1 MDTVSSPES
10 NPQSSDDSDRKDK
23 ERVSKERVGFD
34 DILPFNLDP
43 SYDPREGLWDP
54 ERAEREEGVK
64 EEAAVPEPAPPVPVV
79 KRKRALPRSWVNI
92 TLRAMFVLV
101 ILAALWGL
109 FF

>member
-1 MDTVSSPES
+1 MGSVSTPEPNS
-10 NPQSSDDSDRKDK
+10 QSSDNSDRKDA
-23 ERVSKERVGFD
+23 ERVGFD

-54 ERAEREEGVK
+54 ERDAHEDDVNNES
-64 EEAAVPEPAPPVPVV
+64 AVPEPAPPVPVV

-109 FF
+109 IF

>member
-1 MDTVSSPES
+1 MGTVSSPES
-10 NPQSSDDSDRKDK
+10 NPQSSDNSDRKD
-23 ERVSKERVGFD
+23 KERVGFD

-64 EEAAVPEPAPPVPVV
+64 EEAAVPEPAPPGPVV